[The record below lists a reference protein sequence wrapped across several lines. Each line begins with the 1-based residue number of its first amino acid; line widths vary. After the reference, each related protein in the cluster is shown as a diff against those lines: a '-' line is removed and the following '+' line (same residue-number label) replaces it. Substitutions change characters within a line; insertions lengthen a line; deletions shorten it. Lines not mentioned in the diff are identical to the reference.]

1 MLKIAKFECPPRKE
15 GIIYNNCRITSGL
28 NKFFMTDQQFSDLMK
43 VLRSID
49 SSLDDIKSSIPD
61 SESSKLRSIVEKL
74 DVIDSSIKDVEFAI
88 TNKE

>member
-1 MLKIAKFECPPRKE
+1 
-15 GIIYNNCRITSGL
+15 
-28 NKFFMTDQQFSDLMK
+28 MTDQQFSDLMR